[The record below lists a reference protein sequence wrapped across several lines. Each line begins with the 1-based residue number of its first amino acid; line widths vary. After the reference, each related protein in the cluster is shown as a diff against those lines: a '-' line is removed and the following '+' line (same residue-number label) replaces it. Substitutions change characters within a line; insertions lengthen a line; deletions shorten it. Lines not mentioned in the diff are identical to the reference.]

1 MKYTFLAVS
10 LLALALSACGRPSQA
25 LPEAEKENFEKIMKG
40 ESVECPYGLDGNGNC
55 LKEGAD
61 PRPYGGTSKPGH

>member
-1 MKYTFLAVS
+1 MKLSVFVAA
-10 LLALALSACGRPSQA
+10 LLALFLTACGSADMGDPNA
-25 LPEAEKENFEKIMKG
+25 IIEDCEFGI
-40 ESVECPYGLDGNGNC
+40 DGNGNC